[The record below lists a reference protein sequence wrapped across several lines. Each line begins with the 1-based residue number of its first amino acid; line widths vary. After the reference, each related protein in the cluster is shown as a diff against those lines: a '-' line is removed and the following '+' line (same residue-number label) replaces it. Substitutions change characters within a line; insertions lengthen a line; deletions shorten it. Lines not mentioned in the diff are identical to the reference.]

1 MEQLELIK
9 LLWIVVFFLFSLTL
23 LFVWS
28 KLYIISKKAQALV
41 TLLGEIESLEEK
53 DTGLKKSGIPE
64 KQPAL

>member
-1 MEQLELIK
+1 MELIK

-28 KLYIISKKAQALV
+28 KIYIISKKAKAV
-41 TLLGEIESLEEK
+41 TTLLGEIESLEEK
-53 DTGLKKSGIPE
+53 EAGLKKTGVTE

>member
-1 MEQLELIK
+1 MELIK

-28 KLYIISKKAQALV
+28 KLYIISKKAKTIT
-41 TLLGEIESLEEK
+41 TLLGEIEAIEK
-53 DTGLKKSGIPE
+53 KDAGTPPQGVPE

>member
-1 MEQLELIK
+1 MELVK

-28 KLYIISKKAQALV
+28 KLYIISKKAKALGA
-41 TLLGEIESLEEK
+41 LLGEIDSLEEK
-53 DTGLKKSGIPE
+53 EAGLKKTSVPE

>member
-1 MEQLELIK
+1 MELIK

-28 KLYIISKKAQALV
+28 KLYIISKKAKAL
-41 TLLGEIESLEEK
+41 TSLLGEIESLEEK
-53 DTGLKKSGIPE
+53 EAGLKKSGVPE

>member
-1 MEQLELIK
+1 MELIK

-28 KLYIISKKAQALV
+28 KLYIVSKKAKAIAS
-41 TLLGEIESLEEK
+41 LLGEIESLEAQ
-53 DTGLKKSGIPE
+53 DAGLKKTGVSE